1 MPYLLI
7 LAALQAPT
15 QVILF
20 IGDGVGVSHWT
31 AAKLAS
37 ADALAVARF
46 HTIGLVD
53 TRASDSDITD
63 SAAGATAYS
72 AGVRTY
78 NGAIGVGPDSVAVPT
93 ILEVARDRGWAT
105 GLVATSSVTHAT
117 PAAFAAHVPSRAL
130 EFEIARQ
137 LVAGRVDVLLGGG
150 RRWFDRAVRP
160 DAIDLLGRLRGTHR
174 LIGTAAELRTVDGT
188 KVRRLAG
195 FFADNQMPAA
205 AERTPTLPDMTRAA
219 IEILSRDP
227 EGFFLMVEGSQP
239 DWRSHAN
246 DPLQAVVAEVV
257 DFDRAIGVGL
267 EYQRRH
273 PGVLIVV
280 VSDHETG
287 GLAIETTGTGRA
299 ARVVADYT
307 TTGHTGQMI
316 PLFATGPGAEPF
328 GGIQENWR
336 VGQLLMGLI
345 ARPPRQEPK
354 AR

>member
-1 MPYLLI
+1 MNSLLI
-7 LAALQAPT
+7 LAALQAPS

-31 AAKLAS
+31 AAKLA
-37 ADALAVARF
+37 AGTLAVSKF
-46 HTIGLVD
+46 KTVGLVD

-63 SAAGATAYS
+63 SAAGATAY
-72 AGVRTY
+72 ACGVRTF

-117 PAAFAAHVPSRAL
+117 PAAFGAHVPLRAM

-150 RRWFDRAVRP
+150 HRWFDRAVRP
-160 DAIDLLGRLRGTHR
+160 DRVDLLGKLRGTHR
-174 LIGTAAELRTVDGT
+174 LIGTAAELKAVDVT

-195 FFADNQMPAA
+195 FFGDNQMPAA
-205 AERTPTLPDMTRAA
+205 AGRSPTLPDMTRAA

-239 DWRSHAN
+239 DWRAHAN
-246 DPLQAVVAEVV
+246 DSLAAVVAEVV

-273 PGVLIVV
+273 PGVVIVV

-287 GLAIETTGTGRA
+287 GLAIQQTGVGKA
-299 ARVVADYT
+299 ARIVAGYT

-316 PLFATGPGAEPF
+316 PLFASGPGVDRF
-328 GGIQENWR
+328 GGIQENWQIGR
-336 VGQLLMGLI
+336 HLRDLI
-345 ARPPRQEPK
+345 ARVR
-354 AR
+354 

>member
-1 MPYLLI
+1 MNVLLV
-7 LAALQAPT
+7 LAALQAPS
-15 QVILF
+15 QVILY

-31 AAKLAS
+31 AAKLATP
-37 ADALAVARF
+37 ALAVSRF
-46 HTIGLVD
+46 KTLGLVD
-53 TRASDSDITD
+53 TRASDSDLTD
-63 SAAGATAYS
+63 SAASATAY
-72 AGVRTY
+72 ACGVRTF

-93 ILEVARDRGWAT
+93 ILEMARDRGWAT
-105 GLVATSSVTHAT
+105 GLVATSSLTHAT
-117 PAAFAAHVPSRAL
+117 PASFGAHVPSRAM

-160 DAIDLLGRLRGTHR
+160 DRIDLLGRLRGTHR
-174 LIGTAAELRTVDGT
+174 LIGSAAELKAVDVT
-188 KVRRLAG
+188 TVRRLAG
-195 FFADNQMPAA
+195 FFADDPMPAA
-205 AERTPTLPDMTRAA
+205 AQRVPTLPDMTRAA

-239 DWRSHAN
+239 DWRAHDN
-246 DPLQAVVAEVV
+246 DPLAAVVAEVV

-273 PGVLIVV
+273 PGVVIVV

-287 GLAIETTGTGRA
+287 GLAIEVAGTGRA

-316 PLFATGPGAEPF
+316 PLFASGPLAERF
-328 GGIQENWR
+328 AGIQENWR
-336 VGQLLMGLI
+336 IGQHLRDLI
-345 ARPPRQEPK
+345 VRTR
-354 AR
+354 

>member
-1 MPYLLI
+1 MGPLLLI
-7 LAALQAPT
+7 LAALQAPS

-31 AAKLAS
+31 AAKLAV
-37 ADALAVARF
+37 DGLAVSRF
-46 HTIGLVD
+46 KTVGLVD
-53 TRASDSDITD
+53 TRASDSDLTD
-63 SAAGATAYS
+63 SAAAATAY
-72 AGVRTY
+72 ACGVRTF
-78 NGAIGVGPDSVAVPT
+78 NGAIGVSKDSVAVPT
-93 ILEVARDRGWAT
+93 ILEMARDRGWAT

-117 PAAFAAHVPSRAL
+117 PASFAAHVPARAM

-137 LVAGRVDVLLGGG
+137 MVASRVDVLLGGG
-150 RRWFDRAVRP
+150 RRWFDPAVRP
-160 DAIDLLGRLRGTHR
+160 DKLDLLGRLRGTHR
-174 LIGTAAELRTVDGT
+174 LVRTAAELKAVDVT
-188 KVRRLAG
+188 KVPRLAG
-195 FFADNQMPAA
+195 FFAGNEMPPAA
-205 AERTPTLPDMTRAA
+205 RRFPALPEMTRAA

-246 DPLQAVVAEVV
+246 DSLPAVVAEVL

-273 PGVLIVV
+273 PNVVIVV

-287 GLAIETTGTGRA
+287 GLAIDVAGTGRA
-299 ARVVADYT
+299 TRVVARYT

-316 PLFATGPGAEPF
+316 PLFASGPGAERF

-336 VGQLLMGLI
+336 IGQHLRELI
-345 ARPPRQEPK
+345 VRPR
-354 AR
+354 